1 MLQPNR
7 RHFLAATASIGA
19 GYWAGT
25 SPRVRA
31 ASPND
36 KLNIACIGIGGQGGG
51 NLGKVAGENIV
62 AVCDVDEKRA
72 GKNWTRFPKARQYRD
87 FRRMLDEMDKSIDAV
102 VVSTPDHTHF
112 HPARQAMLMGKHVYC
127 EKPLAHSAWECREL
141 TRIAN
146 EMKVATQL
154 GNQRHA
160 NSGMRRTVEAVQSGM
175 IGKIRKVYAFQGG
188 SRGMPALPEDSP
200 AVPRHLDW
208 NLWLGPAKARPYSPA
223 YCPYNWRFWWD
234 FGTGETGNWGCHTLD
249 IPYWALDLSHAKRVD
264 LDVIPE
270 ASEIDSQRTP
280 KRMQTRLEFAASDD
294 GKRPALSVHWW
305 HGGPRKEIFSKYEA
319 EQKMVLFVG
328 EKGTISAD
336 FGGYTARMFDGSDP
350 VVPVESIA
358 PSPGFHQEWIGAAKG
373 GPRATCDFV
382 DYSGPLA
389 EGVLLANAAWRSGGG
404 FDWNA
409 KAFKPTGNGK
419 VEEFIHSEFR
429 EGWKL

>member
-1 MLQPNR
+1 
-7 RHFLAATASIGA
+7 
-19 GYWAGT
+19 
-25 SPRVRA
+25 
-31 ASPND
+31 
-36 KLNIACIGIGGQGGG
+36 
-51 NLGKVAGENIV
+51 
-62 AVCDVDEKRA
+62 VDEKRA

-87 FRRMLDEMDKSIDAV
+87 FRRMLDEMGKSIDAV

-141 TRIAN
+141 TRIAK

-160 NSGMRRTVEAVQSGM
+160 NGGMRRTVEAVQSGM

-188 SRGMPALPEDSP
+188 SRGMPALPGDFPP
-200 AVPRHLDW
+200 APKHLDW
-208 NLWLGPAKARPYSPA
+208 DLWLGPAKGRPYSPA

-249 IPYWALDLSHAKRVD
+249 IPYWALGLSHAKRVD
-264 LDVIPE
+264 LDVVPK

-280 KRMQTRLEFAASDD
+280 KKMQTRLEFAASAD
-294 GKRPALSVHWW
+294 GRRPALSVHWW
-305 HGGPRKEIFSKYEA
+305 HGGPRKEVFNKYGA
-319 EQKMVLFVG
+319 EQKLVLFVG

-350 VVPVESIA
+350 VVPAESIA

-373 GPRATCDFV
+373 GRRATCDFV

-404 FDWNA
+404 FDWDS
-409 KAFKPTGNGK
+409 KAFKPSGNGK
-419 VEEFIHSEFR
+419 AEEFIHSEFR